1 MSDLPPFAELA
12 DKSAWSS
19 LDADSVYESIAEASQ
34 MIRDDV
40 PLVGGLNV
48 DERIAAGSLSLD
60 TVRSVV
66 VAMVD
71 RVVSVPGY
79 VRQRSV
85 TVDDATQSFTYDSSV
100 SGGEM
105 FITERE
111 MQRLMGRSARRQRAF
126 TITLGPGATWT

>member
-1 MSDLPPFAELA
+1 
-12 DKSAWSS
+12 
-19 LDADSVYESIAEASQ
+19 
-34 MIRDDV
+34 
-40 PLVGGLNV
+40 
-48 DERIAAGSLSLD
+48 
-60 TVRSVV
+60 
-66 VAMVD
+66 
-71 RVVSVPGY
+71 VSVPGY

-85 TVDDATQSFTYDSSV
+85 TVDDATQSFTYDTSV